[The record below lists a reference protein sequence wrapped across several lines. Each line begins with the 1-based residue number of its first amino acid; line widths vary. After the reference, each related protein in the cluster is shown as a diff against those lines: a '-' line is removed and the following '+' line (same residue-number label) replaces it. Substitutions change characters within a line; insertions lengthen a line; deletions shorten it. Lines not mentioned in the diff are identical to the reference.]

1 MALKRNVTIDS
12 IERLI
17 FDKKADKEIIK
28 QINTTGCGY
37 FNQYMRENNI
47 LCPGF
52 SANLILV
59 NYQEGELER
68 KVQIMAELCNSYRN
82 ELIENSENKDKERFV
97 YLIDSYM
104 SQYDD
109 GEDFTDF
116 GVCLLDF
123 LIYNELNRK

>member
-17 FDKKADKEIIK
+17 FDKKADEKIIK
-28 QINTTGCGY
+28 QINTTGCGC

-82 ELIENSENKDKERFV
+82 ELIEKSENKDKERFV

-123 LIYNELNRK
+123 LIHNELNK